1 MLEVEQCYKV
11 LDLLPGASVE
21 EIHQSYKEL
30 AIVWHPDRFSAYPG
44 LQQKAKDKFQV
55 INEAHEQ
62 LRSLKRTLVATV
74 SSCKSYSQDFERT
87 SDRRTREK
95 KDVQYSTRFP
105 KSSKDVDMWLD

>member
-74 SSCKSYSQDFERT
+74 SSCKSHPQDFTRE
-87 SDRRTREK
+87 SEKRTRER
-95 KDVQYSTRFP
+95 KDVQDYTVFP